1 MSNTAIKKPNAVK
14 AAWRRIKDR
23 LKLSWIV
30 WFYICARRT
39 VGGSVLLILL
49 FISLFS
55 SSLGISG
62 YLAERH
68 YASWNELPCQTGK
81 IVKTTE
87 GRRKPP
93 TITLVDDAGVEH
105 KLYAP
110 RYLDKTLYG
119 QSVKVCFTSVW
130 EIYPPFFYRDAK
142 IAFLPPDSKTRLW
155 DPHFEAAESIAFS
168 RKLAEISLLWFAF
181 PIVIWLL
188 KRHAREAW
196 RVRRSHLDSLS
207 KPQTENIESLKGP
220 SS

>member
-1 MSNTAIKKPNAVK
+1 MSNTAIKKPNAVR
-14 AAWRRIKDR
+14 AAWRHIKDR
-23 LKLSWIV
+23 LKLSWIG

-39 VGGSVLLILL
+39 VGGSMLLYLLI
-49 FISLFS
+49 ISLMIS
-55 SSLGISG
+55 SMGISG
-62 YLAERH
+62 YLSERH

-81 IVKTTE
+81 IVKITK
-87 GRRKPP
+87 GRNSQ

-105 KLYAP
+105 KLYSL
-110 RYLDKTLYG
+110 RYIDKTLYG

-130 EIYPPFFYRDAK
+130 SILPPFFSREAK

-155 DPHFEAAESIAFS
+155 DPHFEAAESLAFQ
-168 RKLAEISLLWFAF
+168 RKWAEIPLLWFAF

-196 RVRRSHLDSLS
+196 RARRSHLDSLS